1 MRFGRPIHSKQVLR
15 PASQW
20 QLFKLVAL
28 LGFVVMAIQ
37 WAARE
42 ENWQWMMGFDQSPS
56 PPEIPL
62 QELNFQVHPDATSPT
77 EPAIEMAAPRIHEHH
92 EGAASPFHASTETT
106 LPPGLL
112 DGMDDRRLG
121 LLRSERVQIDAVLER
136 VRRLTDHQLATGA
149 DRDVGF
155 IPLNDRPDEYRGRLL
170 HFDGI
175 LWRLSKFHEGAAETP
190 NDDLYEAWLYTPDA
204 GNNPTRVLCT
214 QIDPPLRIGDQVD
227 QPVSFDG
234 YFVKRYGYATGTG
247 MHVAPLF
254 VAKAVYCR
262 TAHTHPSQAIKSS
275 EYPWITIPSVMAVAS
290 IVIFRLYRQFQQH
303 PERSTPLPDR
313 LPNVNTS
320 SPSSVE
326 AEPHL
331 GDNQNVSQKLT

>member
-1 MRFGRPIHSKQVLR
+1 MRFGRPPHSQAVLR
-15 PASQW
+15 PASQR

-42 ENWQWMMGFDQSPS
+42 ENWQWMTGFDQPLP

-62 QELNFQVHPDATSPT
+62 QELNFRVHPDAPPPT
-77 EPAIEMAAPRIHEHH
+77 EPALEMAAPRSSHYHA
-92 EGAASPFHASTETT
+92 GAAPPFLTSSETT

-112 DGMDDRRLG
+112 EGMDDRRLG
-121 LLRSERVQIDAVLER
+121 LLRSERAQIDVILER
-136 VRRLTDHQLATGA
+136 VRHLTDHQLATAA
-149 DRDVGF
+149 DRNIGF
-155 IPLNDRPDEYRGRLL
+155 IPLNDRPGDYRGRLL

-234 YFVKRYGYATGTG
+234 YFVKRYGYATETG

-254 VAKAVYCR
+254 VAKAVHGR
-262 TAHTHPSQAIKSS
+262 TGHTPPSQAVKSS
-275 EYPWITIPSVMAVAS
+275 EYQWITITGVMAVAGV
-290 IVIFRLYRQFQQH
+290 VIFRLYRQFQQY

-313 LPNVNTS
+313 VPDINIYSLS
-320 SPSSVE
+320 GVE
-326 AEPHL
+326 AETHL
-331 GDNQNVSQKLT
+331 GDNPDVSQKLT